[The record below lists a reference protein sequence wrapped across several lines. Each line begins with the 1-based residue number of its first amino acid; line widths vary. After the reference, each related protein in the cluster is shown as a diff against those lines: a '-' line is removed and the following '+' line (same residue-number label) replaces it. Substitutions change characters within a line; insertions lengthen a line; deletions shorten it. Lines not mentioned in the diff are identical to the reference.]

1 MFPDRSFFILYSII
15 TSLDPLLT
23 CSAINSIRIAFPRDL
38 NLTFQSHAPGES
50 NDFGS
55 LFNREFLTNYALLVT
70 CSFVKPR
77 FNTVIEIAPASAIRV
92 FDYAESLPITR
103 NAHLSPP
110 TTLRI
115 ILIRV
120 LGGFYRASPLH
131 VHWIFTR
138 QSLASFDT
146 RVIARPTT
154 CVVHTSSTHDKGA
167 ARSSWT
173 RPRVF
178 LVVVYASSHRQGEQ
192 TPSSSRPLSLFL
204 ARYLSPFPIVA
215 RINARCADHRIIPR
229 HGINTRPGFSRQSR
243 GEKTEFAVDQDA
255 AGTIVAVYSLFHAS
269 SRNPSRI
276 KLVVKDPSRNY
287 ANGRTH

>member
-103 NAHLSPP
+103 NAHLAPP

-120 LGGFYRASPLH
+120 LGGFYRASPPPRPLDFHAPKPRILRHARYRASNHVRRSHQLH
-131 VHWIFTR
+131 TR
-138 QSLASFDT
+138 QGCCALFVDTTTSLLGS
-146 RVIARPTT
+146 RLCLQPP
-154 CVVHTSSTHDKGA
+154 
-167 ARSSWT
+167 
-173 RPRVF
+173 PR
-178 LVVVYASSHRQGEQ
+178 
-192 TPSSSRPLSLFL
+192 
-204 ARYLSPFPIVA
+204 
-215 RINARCADHRIIPR
+215 
-229 HGINTRPGFSRQSR
+229 
-243 GEKTEFAVDQDA
+243 
-255 AGTIVAVYSLFHAS
+255 
-269 SRNPSRI
+269 
-276 KLVVKDPSRNY
+276 
-287 ANGRTH
+287 

>member
-50 NDFGS
+50 SDFGS

-103 NAHLSPP
+103 NAHLAPP

-120 LGGFYRASPLH
+120 LGGFYRASPP
-131 VHWIFTR
+131 
-138 QSLASFDT
+138 S
-146 RVIARPTT
+146 
-154 CVVHTSSTHDKGA
+154 TST
-167 ARSSWT
+167 
-173 RPRVF
+173 
-178 LVVVYASSHRQGEQ
+178 
-192 TPSSSRPLSLFL
+192 
-204 ARYLSPFPIVA
+204 
-215 RINARCADHRIIPR
+215 
-229 HGINTRPGFSRQSR
+229 GFSRAKASHPSTRALSR
-243 GEKTEFAVDQDA
+243 VQPRASFAPAPHTTRVLRALRGHD
-255 AGTIVAVYSLFHAS
+255 HES
-269 SRNPSRI
+269 SW
-276 KLVVKDPSRNY
+276 
-287 ANGRTH
+287 

>member
-103 NAHLSPP
+103 NAHLALP

-146 RVIARPTT
+146 RVIARH
-154 CVVHTSSTHDKGA
+154 VRRSHQLHT
-167 ARSSWT
+167 
-173 RPRVF
+173 
-178 LVVVYASSHRQGEQ
+178 RQGCCALFVD
-192 TPSSSRPLSLFL
+192 TTTSLLGSRLCLQP
-204 ARYLSPFPIVA
+204 P
-215 RINARCADHRIIPR
+215 PR
-229 HGINTRPGFSRQSR
+229 
-243 GEKTEFAVDQDA
+243 
-255 AGTIVAVYSLFHAS
+255 
-269 SRNPSRI
+269 
-276 KLVVKDPSRNY
+276 
-287 ANGRTH
+287 

>member
-1 MFPDRSFFILYSII
+1 MRQGNRAISVPYLIASS
-15 TSLDPLLT
+15 LLT
-23 CSAINSIRIAFPRDL
+23 
-38 NLTFQSHAPGES
+38 
-50 NDFGS
+50 
-55 LFNREFLTNYALLVT
+55 LLVT

-103 NAHLSPP
+103 NAHLAPP

-154 CVVHTSSTHDKGA
+154 CVVRTSSTHDKGA

-178 LVVVYASSHRQGEQ
+178 LVVVYASAKVNKLPRPLVPSLSFSRAISPRFRSWRGLMLAVQ
-192 TPSSSRPLSLFL
+192 TTESFLDMGLIPGQDSRGNLEARKPSSPSIRTPPGLSSQFIACFTL
-204 ARYLSPFPIVA
+204 
-215 RINARCADHRIIPR
+215 R
-229 HGINTRPGFSRQSR
+229 HGILLGLNS
-243 GEKTEFAVDQDA
+243 
-255 AGTIVAVYSLFHAS
+255 
-269 SRNPSRI
+269 
-276 KLVVKDPSRNY
+276 
-287 ANGRTH
+287 